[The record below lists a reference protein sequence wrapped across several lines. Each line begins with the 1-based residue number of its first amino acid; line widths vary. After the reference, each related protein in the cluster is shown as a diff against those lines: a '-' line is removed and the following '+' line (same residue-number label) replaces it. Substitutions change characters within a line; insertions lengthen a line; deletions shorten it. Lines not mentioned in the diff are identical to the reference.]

1 MDAQDPVF
9 GQVRSELKR
18 GRKTGHWMWFIFP
31 QIQGLGDSP
40 TSRYYAIT
48 SLKEAKAYLEHPVLG
63 ARLRECTQLVVA
75 VDGSSAIQIFGS
87 IDALKFHSSMTLFA
101 QATSENQLFRDAL
114 NKYFMGKLDDLTLQR
129 I

>member
-1 MDAQDPVF
+1 
-9 GQVRSELKR
+9 
-18 GRKTGHWMWFIFP
+18 MWFIFP
-31 QIQGLGDSP
+31 QIQGLGRSS
-40 TSRYYAIT
+40 TTRYYAIT
-48 SLKEAKAYLEHPVLG
+48 SLKEATAYLEHPVLG
-63 ARLRECTQLVVA
+63 ARLRECTHLVVA

-101 QATSENQLFRDAL
+101 HATSENQLFRDAL